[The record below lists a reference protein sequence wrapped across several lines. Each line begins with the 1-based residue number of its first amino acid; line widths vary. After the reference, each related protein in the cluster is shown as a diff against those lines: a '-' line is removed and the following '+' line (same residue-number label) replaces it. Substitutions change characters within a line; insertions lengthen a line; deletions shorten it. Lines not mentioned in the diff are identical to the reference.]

1 MNEEINPNII
11 AGNGGLAPMQNIV
24 QQREQQVSQPTKE
37 SGLGNVGQQVPYQRN
52 SSLAMFELAN
62 AEKNKAK
69 EMFYENEAMK
79 SKTMQQ
85 DLGSEKQ
92 AMQQQAQQSQI
103 DNSILGAL
111 KSGAVDEA
119 TANAIFQDSRV
130 SDNVK
135 QQIADTLYPS
145 EKSSP
150 QLNFGDERNIDAN
163 RATGQYM
170 NVDNE
175 MSQYVPEATAK
186 EISMSQGY
194 GN

>member
-1 MNEEINPNII
+1 MNEEINPNVI
-11 AGNGGLAPMQNIV
+11 AGNGGLAPMQNIA
-24 QQREQQVSQPTKE
+24 QQSQAPQG
-37 SGLGNVGQQVPYQRN
+37 SGLGGIVQQVPYQRN

-79 SKTMQQ
+79 AKTMQQ

-92 AMQQQAQQSQI
+92 AMQQSQI
-103 DNSILGAL
+103 DNSILSAL
-111 KSGAVDEA
+111 QSGSIDEA
-119 TANAIFQDSRV
+119 TANAIFQDPRV
-130 SDNVK
+130 SEAAKK
-135 QQIADTLYPS
+135 QVADTIYPS
-145 EKSSP
+145 VASSS

-175 MSQYVPEATAK
+175 LSQYAPEATSR
-186 EISMSQGY
+186 EIAMTQGY